1 MSNAAEMLII
11 FLTNHLSVPVM
22 ARNVANAKVAHNGMY
37 LSIHYLYYTKP
48 LITTDLS
55 LRYLLCTVI
64 WKHANG

>member
-22 ARNVANAKVAHNGMY
+22 ARNVANAKVAHNSMY

-48 LITTDLS
+48 LITTDL
-55 LRYLLCTVI
+55 R
-64 WKHANG
+64 